1 MSPMAAAAASAT
13 GGGETFE
20 TLSRKLVDME
30 EKMGEMRKKI
40 KDLEDE
46 AEKVRGEL
54 DSLRDSV
61 EEGEWARDSLE
72 RQIKE
77 RKKVDEEVEKMK
89 KELEGMRKE
98 REEEAA
104 REASERQAL
113 KAMVDTLKEQ
123 VAGGARTSGSPE
135 QSGTEPVQVRRQRCV
150 IFVDSNGRDAT
161 EDSVKTHIPRDQ
173 RKNFEIE
180 VVPAYTLA
188 EAAYLIR
195 KKKVNITGA
204 RVIIDNLTNDVRGTK
219 QKTAASPEDLV
230 RRVDELL
237 GELFTAESAT
247 VCQIK
252 PMRHMDV
259 SPYNY
264 ILDDYLRFWGI
275 FACPTQIRM
284 EDLRGGFH
292 IKHQAD
298 SVLDKTYACA
308 ILRVPVPCPTPAEN
322 FVPEFVRMQFQKD
335 WPLPGGRIVASE
347 GYRGNHGWW

>member
-1 MSPMAAAAASAT
+1 MEEMR
-13 GGGETFE
+13 
-20 TLSRKLVDME
+20 RKIKDME
-30 EKMGEMRKKI
+30 E
-40 KDLEDE
+40 E

-54 DSLRDSV
+54 DGLRDRV
-61 EEGEWARDSLE
+61 EEGEWTRDNLE
-72 RQIKE
+72 KQIQE

-89 KELEGMRKE
+89 KELAEIRKE

-104 REASERQAL
+104 KEASEMQAL
-113 KAMVDTLKEQ
+113 KLVVESLKKQ
-123 VAGGARTSGSPE
+123 VAGEKMRGNSE
-135 QSGTEPVQVRRQRCV
+135 QNRLEGVQVRRQRCV
-150 IFVDSNGRDAT
+150 IFTDSNGRDAT
-161 EDSVKTHIPRDQ
+161 EDTVKIHIPREQ
-173 RKNFEIE
+173 RNDFQIE

-188 EAAYLIR
+188 EAVYLIK
-195 KKKVNITGA
+195 KKKVDISGA
-204 RVIIDNLTNDVRGTK
+204 RVIVDNLTNDVRGTK

-237 GELFTAESAT
+237 GELFLAESAT